1 MTAHFWK
8 ALPIRNMFLDLG
20 RELIR
25 GCAPGTSEQRIH
37 SWCSETCW
45 GKWAWNM
52 DRSIVSNGSVFLE
65 RIKKLV
71 NRLKKIS
78 YLNKLPRN
86 TEVRI
91 FLKFRESS
99 GSFLFKNKTKQT
111 YWVHVT
117 INMEWQ
123 ARLELCFG
131 GPDAYAVWGDSL
143 SKQT

>member
-1 MTAHFWK
+1 
-8 ALPIRNMFLDLG
+8 
-20 RELIR
+20 
-25 GCAPGTSEQRIH
+25 
-37 SWCSETCW
+37 
-45 GKWAWNM
+45 M

-99 GSFLFKNKTKQT
+99 GSFLFKNKTKQNKLT
-111 YWVHVT
+111 ES
-117 INMEWQ
+117 M
-123 ARLELCFG
+123 
-131 GPDAYAVWGDSL
+131 
-143 SKQT
+143 